1 MNVPA
6 SKHPGIPGQ
15 PDSRDREYDGKPA
28 ATRAGGIA
36 DPGATWEGLPWLA
49 AARRPISLDA
59 QTAGAGIQPVPVL
72 VDPATRLPG
81 LPQSAMILGAGP
93 AMVRVAAVV
102 PVVLLVLFTGLL
114 WLLGL
119 ICGGERRRYVTNL
132 TQLAMGAVDAWL
144 HETSTPPVPAGSHSG
159 H

>member
-1 MNVPA
+1 
-6 SKHPGIPGQ
+6 
-15 PDSRDREYDGKPA
+15 
-28 ATRAGGIA
+28 
-36 DPGATWEGLPWLA
+36 
-49 AARRPISLDA
+49 
-59 QTAGAGIQPVPVL
+59 
-72 VDPATRLPG
+72 
-81 LPQSAMILGAGP
+81 
-93 AMVRVAAVV
+93 MVRVAAVV